1 MLGSGSSAGSAD
13 AASEDHKDSASLLQ
27 RAAHATTGSTAL
39 IYFTVAL
46 YAGAFMS
53 QQPTKVFWVARVTES
68 SGDAAAAYATY
79 ASFLAVLQ
87 LIGSLYSGAL
97 VDRAGAKLVLLLSL
111 GASALVYA
119 LTAYASSL
127 TGLFLAGIPSVLQHA
142 VLASRSYLTATLPN
156 EQHATV
162 IGRLGVSYGVGML
175 VGPYLGGLL
184 AAHSLPAA
192 ALAAAL
198 LSLATCAMVLA
209 LLPEAK
215 AVGVGAAVAAAA
227 AAAEGAGGAVSAPAQ
242 QQQQQPPA
250 PRAPPPATYQALL
263 AVPGLRSALL
273 LKGLFFAAS
282 NLFQTVVAL
291 LAVQRF
297 RLDPSGMGIVLSIVG
312 ASSAA
317 ANLLAPPLL
326 APLPLRTTLTASALA
341 LAASIAAL
349 GLLPPGAALG
359 LYLLCIPQTAAAAV
373 FSTLQ
378 STQMTTA
385 TPPAL
390 QGSLAAA
397 DMALRSSTSIFAPF
411 AASLLLQH
419 AGHFAGT
426 AVPAAIMAGVAL
438 MALAAA

>member
-198 LSLATCAMVLA
+198 LSLATGAMVLA

-227 AAAEGAGGAVSAPAQ
+227 AAAEGAGGAASAPAQQQ

-326 APLPLRTTLTASALA
+326 APLPLRTTLTALPWPWQPPLQRWGCCPRALPW
-341 LAASIAAL
+341 ASTCCAS
-349 GLLPPGAALG
+349 PRRRRR
-359 LYLLCIPQTAAAAV
+359 
-373 FSTLQ
+373 Q
-378 STQMTTA
+378 SSPRCKA
-385 TPPAL
+385 
-390 QGSLAAA
+390 
-397 DMALRSSTSIFAPF
+397 RN
-411 AASLLLQH
+411 
-419 AGHFAGT
+419 
-426 AVPAAIMAGVAL
+426 
-438 MALAAA
+438 

>member
-27 RAAHATTGSTAL
+27 RAAHATTASTSL
-39 IYFTVAL
+39 IYLTVAL

-68 SGDAAAAYATY
+68 SEDAAAAYATY

-198 LSLATCAMVLA
+198 LSLATGALVLA

-227 AAAEGAGGAVSAPAQ
+227 AAAEGAGGAASAPAQ
-242 QQQQQPPA
+242 QPPPA
-250 PRAPPPATYQALL
+250 PRAPPVTYLALL

-411 AASLLLQH
+411 VANLLLVH

-438 MALAAA
+438 MAFAAA

>member
-1 MLGSGSSAGSAD
+1 MLTASAPAP
-13 AASEDHKDSASLLQ
+13 SEEAHKLLQ
-27 RAAHATTGSTAL
+27 RAAHATSASTGL
-39 IYFTVAL
+39 IYLTVAL
-46 YAGAFMS
+46 YAMAYMS
-53 QQPTKVFWVARVTES
+53 QQPTKVFWVERVTER
-68 SGDAAAAYATY
+68 SGDAAQAYAAY

-87 LIGSLYSGAL
+87 LVGSLVSGAL

-127 TGLFLAGIPSVLQHA
+127 TGLFLAGLPSVLQHA
-142 VLASRSYLTATLPN
+142 VLASRSYLTATLPHD
-156 EQHATV
+156 QHATV
-162 IGRLGVSYGVGML
+162 IGRVGVSYGLGML

-198 LSLATCAMVLA
+198 LSLATGALVLA

-215 AVGVGAAVAAAA
+215 AAGVGAGA
-227 AAAEGAGGAVSAPAQ
+227 AAAEQEEKEAGAGAAGPAALAAAPSC
-242 QQQQQPPA
+242 PA
-250 PRAPPPATYQALL
+250 PRPPPITYLALL
-263 AVPGLRSALL
+263 AVPGLQPQLL
-273 LKGLFFAAS
+273 LKGAFFVAS

-297 RLDPSGMGIVLSIVG
+297 RLDPSGMGIVLSVVG

-317 ANLLAPPLL
+317 ANLVAPPLL

-378 STQMTTA
+378 STQMTTG
-385 TPPAL
+385 TPPSL

-411 AASLLLQH
+411 AAQLLLQH

-426 AVPAAIMAGVAL
+426 AVPAAIMAGVAF
-438 MALAAA
+438 MAYAA